1 MWYYNIPNM
10 GRKENREKMVKIY
23 MTEKEKQK
31 VEQEADDKGQQ
42 LSSYGRL
49 KLLGEA

>member
-1 MWYYNIPNM
+1 
-10 GRKENREKMVKIY
+10 MVKIY

-31 VEQEADDKGQQ
+31 IKEIADEKGQQ